1 MSSTPAA
8 YDGSQIKVLR
18 GLEAVRKR
26 PGMYIGDTAKRG
38 FHHCVW
44 EILDNSIDEHL
55 GGHCDRIEARARG
68 RVRFRERQRA
78 WHPCGHAS
86 GGKGVHG
93 HGGDDDPAR
102 ARFIS
107 AFVM

>member
-44 EILDNSIDEHL
+44 ESLDNSIDEHL
-55 GGHCDRIEARARG
+55 GGHCDRIEVRVHVDGSVSVKDNGRG
-68 RVRFRERQRA
+68 IPVDM
-78 WHPCGHAS
+78 HPEEKVSTATVVMTILHVPDS
-86 GGKGVHG
+86 SVH
-93 HGGDDDPAR
+93 
-102 ARFIS
+102 S
-107 AFVM
+107 